1 MIKDWSNK
9 KVLVTGGASFI
20 GSHLVDKLADLDV
33 PYIRIV
39 DDLSSGKL
47 ENLHNHNL
55 KDFEPSV
62 NLDTMEPQFKNMGKG
77 VYLWEADLLN
87 QKVSEEAVKDIDVA
101 FHIAADHGGRG
112 YVNSHKV
119 GPATNLTLDG
129 MLFKSA
135 YEEGVE
141 KIVYA
146 SSGCVYPNLIQ
157 QDVEEEL
164 YLKEGDVGP
173 PYDADNMY
181 GWAKLMAE
189 KTLESYYDELGM
201 KSTSLRYF
209 TVYGER
215 GKLNHAITAMIGRA
229 FLEQDPYK
237 VWGDG
242 SAIRNWTRVE
252 DIIDGTIKAAEKIDN
267 ATPIN
272 LGIERRISVEEAAKT
287 ILNITD
293 HNAEI
298 KYLPDKP
305 VGVLNRV
312 ADNSRAREMLDWK
325 PSKGFEE
332 GIKDMVDWFYNYH
345 DKQKLSEKWGR
356 ELLMER

>member
-1 MIKDWSNK
+1 MIKDWTDK

-20 GSHLVDKLADLDV
+20 GSHLVDELAELGV

-47 ENLHNHNL
+47 ENLHNHDL
-55 KDFEPSV
+55 KDFKPSV
-62 NLDTMEPQFKNMGKG
+62 NLDTTGSQFKNLGNG
-77 VYLWEADLLN
+77 VYFWKANLLD
-87 QKVSEEAVKDIDVA
+87 QKVSKESVKNIDVA
-101 FHIAADHGGRG
+101 FHLAADHGGRG
-112 YVNSHKV
+112 YVDSHKV

-129 MLFKSA
+129 MLFKNA
-135 YEEGVE
+135 YEKEVD
-141 KIVYA
+141 KVVYA
-146 SSGCVYPNLIQ
+146 SSGCSYPNYIQ

-164 YLKEGDVGP
+164 YLKEEDVGP

-201 KSTSLRYF
+201 KSVSLRYF
-209 TVYGER
+209 TVYGKR
-215 GKLNHAITAMIGRA
+215 GKMNHAITAMIGRA

-242 SAIRNWTRVE
+242 SAIRDWTRVE
-252 DIIDGTIKAAEKIDN
+252 DIVDGTIKAAAKVDN

-272 LGIERRISVEEAAKT
+272 LGIERRISVEEAAKS
-287 ILNITD
+287 ILDITGHD
-293 HNAEI
+293 AEI
-298 KYLPDKP
+298 KYLLDKP

-312 ADNSRAREMLDWK
+312 ADNSRAREMLDWE

-332 GIKDMVDWFYNYH
+332 GVKDMVDWFYEYH
-345 DKQKLSEKWGR
+345 DKEELSEKWGR
-356 ELLMER
+356 KLLMEK

>member
-1 MIKDWSNK
+1 MMIKDWTGK

-20 GSHLVDKLADLDV
+20 GSHLVDELVNLGV
-33 PYIRIV
+33 SYIRIV

-47 ENLHNHNL
+47 ENLNSHRLYFFNPL
-55 KDFEPSV
+55 IDLQTCESKFAV
-62 NLDTMEPQFKNMGKG
+62 NEEIAF
-77 VYLWEADLLN
+77 WEANLLD
-87 QKVSEEAVKDIDVA
+87 QRVSRKSVKDIDIV
-101 FHIAADHGGRG
+101 FHLAADHGGRG
-112 YVNSHKV
+112 YVDTHKV
-119 GPATNLTLDG
+119 GPSTNLTLDG
-129 MLFKSA
+129 MLFKNA
-135 YEEGVE
+135 YEENVG

-146 SSGCVYPNLIQ
+146 SSGCTYPNYIQ
-157 QDVEEEL
+157 QNVNEEL
-164 YLKEGDVGP
+164 YLREGDVGP

-209 TVYGER
+209 TVYGKR
-215 GKLNHAITAMIGRA
+215 GKMNHAITAMIGRA
-229 FLEQDPYK
+229 FLEQVPYK
-237 VWGDG
+237 IWGDG

-252 DIIDGTIKAAEKIDN
+252 DIVDGTIKAAEKVDN

-272 LGIERRISVEEAAKT
+272 LGIERRISVEEAAKS
-287 ILNITD
+287 ILDITD
-293 HNAEI
+293 HDAEI

-312 ADNSRAREMLDWK
+312 ADNSRAREMLDWE

-332 GIKDMVDWFYNYH
+332 GVKNMVDWFYEYH
-345 DKQKLSEKWGR
+345 DKEELSEKWGR